1 VVVGQII
8 INVVNAL
15 NNNNNNNND
24 NNNNNN
30 NNLNND
36 NDNTFMITVTNSNT
50 RRFHSVIN
58 VFSII
63 NDLSGNP
70 YGARYPWYWK
80 GLQILN
86 PNSEFYQSITQSVKQ
101 CVYKSICLMA
111 YNRQKSTEK
120 SWKNSIY
127 KASSLFA
134 TAELFNHLS
143 LSQEEVLKS
152 VEFAEICEE
161 SYKDCPLQ

>member
-1 VVVGQII
+1 M
-8 INVVNAL
+8 
-15 NNNNNNNND
+15 
-24 NNNNNN
+24 
-30 NNLNND
+30 NND

-120 SWKNSIY
+120 SLKNSIY